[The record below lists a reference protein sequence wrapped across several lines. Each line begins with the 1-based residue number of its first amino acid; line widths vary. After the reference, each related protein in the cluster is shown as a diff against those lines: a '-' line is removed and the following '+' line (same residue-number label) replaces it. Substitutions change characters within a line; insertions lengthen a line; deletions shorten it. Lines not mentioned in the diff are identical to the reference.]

1 MVRQGFVLSR
11 AFGEFA
17 VIVLGVLVALGA
29 DAWNDRRLDRL
40 DELEYLSRVHGD
52 LTQDT
57 LQYDFVLSWMDRK
70 LEALDS
76 VASWIRDTDATPD
89 SAELAQRLAAA
100 ANFGWNVGP
109 LGTTA
114 TFEDL
119 RSTGRLGLISN
130 PDLRTQLIRYRENA
144 QAEDR
149 RIQARKTGYPLTAYR
164 LVRSSAEPEP
174 GEFGASEAVEFQ
186 DAAVLLGELRASE
199 LRFHIP
205 AERNRALFVR
215 QSIRG
220 LREQASSLIVQIAD
234 ELSEER

>member
-1 MVRQGFVLSR
+1 MAREKFVLSR

-40 DELEYLSRVHGD
+40 DELEYLSRIHGD

-57 LQYDFVLSWMDRK
+57 LQYDFVLAWMDRK

-76 VASWIRDTDATPD
+76 VAKWIRDTDAAPD
-89 SAELAQRLAAA
+89 SAELARRLAAA

-119 RSTGRLGLISN
+119 RSTGKLGLISN
-130 PDLRTQLIRYRENA
+130 ADLRTQLIRYRENA
-144 QAEDR
+144 EAEDR
-149 RIQARKTGYPLTAYR
+149 RIQARRTGYPLVAYR
-164 LVRSSAEPEP
+164 IVRTSADPEP
-174 GEFGASEAVEFQ
+174 GEFGASETVEFKS
-186 DAAVLLGELRASE
+186 AAVLLAALRASE
-199 LRFHIP
+199 LGSHTL

-215 QSIRG
+215 QSMRG
-220 LREQASSLIVQIAD
+220 LRKQASSLIVQVAD
-234 ELSEER
+234 ELGEER